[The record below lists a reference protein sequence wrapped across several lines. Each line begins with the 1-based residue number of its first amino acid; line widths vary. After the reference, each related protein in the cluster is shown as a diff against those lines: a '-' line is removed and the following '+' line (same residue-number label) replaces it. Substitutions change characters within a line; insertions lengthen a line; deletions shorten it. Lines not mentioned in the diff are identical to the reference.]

1 MNFLSCKA
9 EVVSWQATLSWCL
22 KTSIYG
28 RCEKALLC
36 TWTWIC
42 KVNHLFP
49 VCVNSR
55 FSPLSVVGSP
65 TCNLHFD
72 VKVGTHEGTCPY
84 DYSLQLVP
92 WRVDTWGLIAGT
104 YPTNSSHEAFWGTSR
119 RDLYQKLVWI
129 CVTSRTLVP
138 ATRFWSRTGQFTQWD
153 LSSRLV
159 TGTSPFVCTDLK

>member
-9 EVVSWQATLSWCL
+9 EVVSWQATLFWCL
-22 KTSIYG
+22 KISIYG
-28 RCEKALLC
+28 AAKTLC
-36 TWTWIC
+36 HVRERGFARRNI
-42 KVNHLFP
+42 FS